1 MLILLADDAV
11 VLGLGGQVV
20 EDRLRKVQLG
30 LRLRQ
35 LRAVQFEDRT
45 RARTVAGVGDAV
57 SLAGLRDSQ
66 LLRVHRLAR
75 GEQVVQ
81 GRADLDVDLLP
92 A

>member
-11 VLGLGGQVV
+11 ILGLGGQVV

-57 SLAGLRDSQ
+57 SLA
-66 LLRVHRLAR
+66 
-75 GEQVVQ
+75 EI
-81 GRADLDVDLLP
+81 GRASCRERVSSP
-92 A
+92 V

>member
-11 VLGLGGQVV
+11 ILGLGGQVV

-45 RARTVAGVGDAV
+45 RA
-57 SLAGLRDSQ
+57 
-66 LLRVHRLAR
+66 AR
-75 GEQVVQ
+75 
-81 GRADLDVDLLP
+81 
-92 A
+92 